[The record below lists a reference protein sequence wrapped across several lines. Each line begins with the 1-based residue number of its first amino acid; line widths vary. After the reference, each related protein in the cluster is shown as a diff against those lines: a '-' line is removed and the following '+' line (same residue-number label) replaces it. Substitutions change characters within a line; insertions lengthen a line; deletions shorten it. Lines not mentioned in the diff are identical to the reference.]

1 MKKSELKLYYSIAVG
16 ITAIN
21 GLGFL
26 SDDLVEKLFRLFEC
40 AEEDND
46 WLKPKVINVLK
57 ESIEYVKTIDAT
69 EAEETV
75 IVLDLIVKKLEKV
88 K

>member
-57 ESIEYVKTIDAT
+57 ESIKYVKTIDAT